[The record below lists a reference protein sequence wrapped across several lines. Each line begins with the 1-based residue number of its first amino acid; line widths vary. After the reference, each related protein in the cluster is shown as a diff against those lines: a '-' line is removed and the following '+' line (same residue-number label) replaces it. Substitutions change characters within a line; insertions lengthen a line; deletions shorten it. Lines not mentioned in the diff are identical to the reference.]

1 MFLSANQLDNMRAD
15 VARML
20 PDTCVISSVGH
31 TPDGAGGDTE
41 SLTTVATVAC
51 RVDPV
56 SATSDRTMVVA
67 AMKEALDM
75 LYQLTVPYDTDIR
88 IGYRVTTGGKQYE
101 IRQLSNAHSW
111 NVSKRAI
118 ILRIE

>member
-1 MFLSANQLDNMRAD
+1 M
-15 VARML
+15 
-20 PDTCVISSVGH
+20 TCS
-31 TPDGAGGDTE
+31 
-41 SLTTVATVAC
+41 TVATVAC
-51 RVDPV
+51 RVDPI
-56 SATSDRTMVVA
+56 SATSDRAMVVA